1 MNITGAEEIY
11 MRKMYTYKNQK
22 KLRWGYT
29 TGTCGAAASMAAAIM
44 LFEQKRIGQVKVST
58 PKGVDLDLEIEEVRF
73 SGDQAVCAVRKDSGD
88 DPDVTNGIAIYARV
102 SYEGNKSGEEGY
114 IWENKDIRLHLT
126 AGEGVGTVTKPGLAC
141 DVGKPAINPVP
152 REMIFAHVEKVCRQ
166 FDYRGSLYIEIFIP
180 QGLEISKK
188 TFNPRMGIKGG
199 ISLLGTSGM
208 VEPMSEKA
216 LTDTIRLELHQKHVA
231 GINSMILTP
240 GNYGE
245 SFLRDE
251 LNVNLDYAVKCSNFI
266 GESLD
271 MAVQEKIE
279 EILLVGHGGKLIK
292 LAAGVMNTHS
302 SVADGRMETLAAW
315 CGACGGKAELI
326 REILESVTVDQGL
339 KLLETVTGLREKVME
354 QVVRRAWE
362 HLVLRAGESMK
373 VECILF
379 TNERGILGMSP
390 GAREMLERILAQDM
404 TKLE

>member
-1 MNITGAEEIY
+1 MEALVY
-11 MRKMYTYKNQK
+11 KDKKM
-22 KLRWGYT
+22 LRRGYT
-29 TGTCGAAASMAAAIM
+29 TGTCAALAAQGAVSFLVSGIWPETAELMTPAGQMVRVPLMEKKAGNGAAS
-44 LFEQKRIGQVKVST
+44 
-58 PKGVDLDLEIEEVRF
+58 
-73 SGDQAVCAVRKDSGD
+73 CAVKKDAGD
-88 DPDVTNGIAIYARV
+88 DPDVTNGIAVYSRV
-102 SYEGNKSGEEGY
+102 SFRNDKQETEGY
-114 IWENKDIRLHLT
+114 IWENGGLCLRLT

-141 DVGKPAINPVP
+141 EVGKPAINPVP
-152 REMIFAHVEKVCRQ
+152 REMIFTHVEKVCRQ
-166 FDYRGSLYIEIFIP
+166 YGFQGSLNIEIFIP
-180 QGLEISKK
+180 QGAEISKK

-216 LTDTIRLELHQKHVA
+216 LTDTIRLELHQKHIA
-231 GINSMILTP
+231 GLKSVILTS

-251 LNVNLDYAVKCSNFI
+251 LDVNLDYAVKCSNYI

-271 MAVQEKIE
+271 MAVQENIE
-279 EILLVGHGGKLIK
+279 EVLLVGHGGKLIK

-315 CGACGGKAELI
+315 GGACGAGETLI

-339 KLLETVTGLREKVME
+339 KLLETVPGLREKVME

-362 HLVLRAGESMK
+362 HMALRAGESMK
-373 VECILF
+373 TECILF

-390 GAREMLERILAQDM
+390 GARDMLKRILAQDM
-404 TKLE
+404 TKLD

>member
-1 MNITGAEEIY
+1 MEE
-11 MRKMYTYKNQK
+11 MYVYKNQK

-29 TGTCGAAASMAAAIM
+29 TGTCGTAASMAAALM
-44 LFEQKRIGQVKVST
+44 LLGQKRVGQVKVST
-58 PKGVDLDLEIEEVRF
+58 PKGLDLDLEIEEIRF
-73 SGDQAVCAVRKDSGD
+73 TKEQAVCAVRKDSGD
-88 DPDVTNGIAIYARV
+88 DPDVTNGIAIYSRV
-102 SYEGNKSGEEGY
+102 SFRDDKPETEGY
-114 IWENKDIRLHLT
+114 IWENEVIRLHLT
-126 AGEGVGTVTKPGLAC
+126 AGEGVGIVTKPGLAC
-141 DVGKPAINPVP
+141 EVGKPAINPVP
-152 REMIFAHVEKVCRQ
+152 REMIFTHVERACRQ
-166 FDYRGSLYIEIFIP
+166 YGFQGSLHIEIFIP
-180 QGLEISKK
+180 QGIEISKK

-208 VEPMSEKA
+208 V
-216 LTDTIRLELHQKHVA
+216 
-231 GINSMILTP
+231 LTP

-266 GESLD
+266 GDSLD
-271 MAVQEKIE
+271 MAVQENIE
-279 EILLVGHGGKLIK
+279 EVLLVGHGGKLIK

-315 CGACGGKAELI
+315 GGACGAGPELI

-339 KLLETVTGLREKVME
+339 KLLETVPGLREKVME

-362 HLVLRAGESMK
+362 HLTLRAGESMK

-390 GAREMLERILAQDM
+390 GAMDMLKRILAQDM
-404 TKLE
+404 TKLD

>member
-1 MNITGAEEIY
+1 MSRTGLEDAYI
-11 MRKMYTYKNQK
+11 MRGSK
-22 KLRWGYT
+22 KLRMGYT
-29 TGTCGAAASMAAAIM
+29 TGSCAAAAARGAAFM
-44 LFEQKRIGQVKVST
+44 LLSGKEIQEVKIHT
-58 PKGVDLDLEIEEVRF
+58 PKGIVLNLELLDIRRSAEKV
-73 SGDQAVCAVRKDSGD
+73 SCAVRKDGGD
-88 DPDVTNGIAIYARV
+88 DPDVTNGIAVYSRV
-102 SYEGNKSGEEGY
+102 SFRNDKQETEGY
-114 IWENKDIRLHLT
+114 IWENGGLCLRLT

-141 DVGKPAINPVP
+141 EVGKPAINPVP
-152 REMIFAHVEKVCRQ
+152 REMIFTHVEKVCRQ
-166 FDYRGSLYIEIFIP
+166 YGFQGSLNIEIFIP
-180 QGLEISKK
+180 QGAEISKK

-216 LTDTIRLELHQKHVA
+216 LTDTIRLELHQKHIA
-231 GINSMILTP
+231 GLKSVILTP

-251 LNVNLDYAVKCSNFI
+251 LDVNLDYAVKCSNYI

-271 MAVQEKIE
+271 MAVQENIE
-279 EILLVGHGGKLIK
+279 EVLLVGHGGKLIK

-315 CGACGGKAELI
+315 GGACGAGEKLI

-339 KLLETVTGLREKVME
+339 KLLETVPGLREKVME

-362 HLVLRAGESMK
+362 HMALRAGESMK
-373 VECILF
+373 TECILF

-390 GAREMLERILAQDM
+390 GARDMLKRILAQDM
-404 TKLE
+404 TKLD

>member
-1 MNITGAEEIY
+1 M
-11 MRKMYTYKNQK
+11 
-22 KLRWGYT
+22 
-29 TGTCGAAASMAAAIM
+29 
-44 LFEQKRIGQVKVST
+44 
-58 PKGVDLDLEIEEVRF
+58 
-73 SGDQAVCAVRKDSGD
+73 
-88 DPDVTNGIAIYARV
+88 GI
-102 SYEGNKSGEEGY
+102 
-114 IWENKDIRLHLT
+114 
-126 AGEGVGTVTKPGLAC
+126 VTKPGLAC
-141 DVGKPAINPVP
+141 EVGKPAINPVP
-152 REMIFAHVEKVCRQ
+152 REMIFTHVERACRQ
-166 FDYRGSLYIEIFIP
+166 HGFQGSLHIEIFIP
-180 QGLEISKK
+180 QGIEISKK

-216 LTDTIRLELHQKHVA
+216 LTDTIQLELHQKHVA
-231 GINSMILTP
+231 GLKSMILTP

-266 GESLD
+266 GDSLD
-271 MAVQEKIE
+271 MAVQENIE
-279 EILLVGHGGKLIK
+279 EVLLVGHGGKLIK

-315 CGACGGKAELI
+315 GGTCGAGSELI

-339 KLLETVTGLREKVME
+339 KLLETVPGLREKVME

-362 HLVLRAGESMK
+362 HLTLRAGESMK

-390 GAREMLERILAQDM
+390 GAMDMLKRILAQDM
-404 TKLE
+404 TKLD

>member
-1 MNITGAEEIY
+1 MEE
-11 MRKMYTYKNQK
+11 MYVYKNQK

-29 TGTCGAAASMAAAIM
+29 TGTCGTAASMAAALM
-44 LFEQKRIGQVKVST
+44 LFGQKRVSHVKVST
-58 PKGVDLDLEIEEVRF
+58 PKGIDLNLEIEETCF
-73 SGDQAVCAVRKDSGD
+73 TKEQAVCAVRKDSGD
-88 DPDVTNGIAIYARV
+88 DPDVTNGIAVYSRV
-102 SYEGNKSGEEGY
+102 SFRNDKQETEGY
-114 IWENKDIRLHLT
+114 IWENGGLCLRLT

-141 DVGKPAINPVP
+141 EVGKPAINPVP
-152 REMIFAHVEKVCRQ
+152 REMIFTHVEKVCRQ
-166 FDYRGSLYIEIFIP
+166 YGFQGSLNIEIFIP
-180 QGLEISKK
+180 QGAEISKK

-216 LTDTIRLELHQKHVA
+216 LTDTIRLELHQKHIA
-231 GINSMILTP
+231 GLKSVILTP

-251 LNVNLDYAVKCSNFI
+251 LDVNLDYAVKCSNYI

-271 MAVQEKIE
+271 MAVQENIE
-279 EILLVGHGGKLIK
+279 EVLLVGHGGKLIK

-315 CGACGGKAELI
+315 GGACGAGEKLI

-339 KLLETVTGLREKVME
+339 KLLETVPGLREKVME

-362 HLVLRAGESMK
+362 HMALRAGESMK
-373 VECILF
+373 TECILF

-390 GAREMLERILAQDM
+390 GARDMLKRILAQDM
-404 TKLE
+404 TKLD

>member
-1 MNITGAEEIY
+1 
-11 MRKMYTYKNQK
+11 
-22 KLRWGYT
+22 
-29 TGTCGAAASMAAAIM
+29 MAAALM
-44 LFEQKRIGQVKVST
+44 LFGQKRVSHVKVST
-58 PKGVDLDLEIEEVRF
+58 PKGIDLDLEIEETRF
-73 SGDQAVCAVRKDSGD
+73 TKEQAVCAVRKDSGD
-88 DPDVTNGIAIYARV
+88 DPDVTNGIAVYSRV
-102 SYEGNKSGEEGY
+102 SFRNDKQETEGY
-114 IWENKDIRLHLT
+114 IWENGGLCLRLT

-141 DVGKPAINPVP
+141 EVGKPAINPVP
-152 REMIFAHVEKVCRQ
+152 REMIFTHVEKVCRQ
-166 FDYRGSLYIEIFIP
+166 YGFQGSLNIEIFIP
-180 QGLEISKK
+180 QGAEISKK

-216 LTDTIRLELHQKHVA
+216 LTDTIRLELHQKHIA
-231 GINSMILTP
+231 GLKSVILTP

-251 LNVNLDYAVKCSNFI
+251 LDVNLDYAVKCSNYI

-271 MAVQEKIE
+271 MAVQENIE
-279 EILLVGHGGKLIK
+279 EVLLVGHGGKLIK

-315 CGACGGKAELI
+315 GGACGAGEKLI

-339 KLLETVTGLREKVME
+339 KLLETVPGLREKVME

-362 HLVLRAGESMK
+362 HMALRAGESMK
-373 VECILF
+373 TECILF

-390 GAREMLERILAQDM
+390 GARDMLKRILAQDM
-404 TKLE
+404 TKLD